1 MSNKVISD
9 EELMLLLSPT
19 CTNEENEQSEK
30 PKLTMK
36 LLYEL
41 IKKLKEENM
50 MLSKR
55 VDEFEQQLVLL
66 HQMRDEVAT
75 TLDLPMIEETGIT
88 VGIEA
93 ELDSGLPQ
101 TIKTSRA
108 ERHPSKKNK
117 KDKSF
122 WTYLF
127 SHLANFHF
135 N

>member
-1 MSNKVISD
+1 MSYKVFSD
-9 EELMLLLSPT
+9 EELMLLLSPSYN
-19 CTNEENEQSEK
+19 NEENKPSEK

-41 IKKLKEENM
+41 IKKLKQENI

-55 VDEFEQQLVLL
+55 LEEFEQQLDLL
-66 HQMRDEVAT
+66 HQIRDEVAT
-75 TLDLPMIEETGIT
+75 TLELPIIEETGIT
-88 VGIEA
+88 AGMEA

-101 TIKTSRA
+101 AILTSRA

-117 KDKSF
+117 KNKSF

-127 SHLANFHF
+127 RPT
-135 N
+135 

>member
-1 MSNKVISD
+1 MSNKVFSD
-9 EELMLLLSPT
+9 EELILLLSPT
-19 CTNEENEQSEK
+19 NNNEENEQSEK

-41 IKKLKEENM
+41 IKKLKQENM
-50 MLSKR
+50 LLSKR
-55 VDEFEQQLVLL
+55 VDEFEQQLNLL
-66 HQMRDEVAT
+66 HQIRDEVAT
-75 TLDLPMIEETGIT
+75 TLDLPIIEETEIT
-88 VGIEA
+88 FRMEA
-93 ELDSGLPQ
+93 ELVPSLPQ
-101 TIKTSRA
+101 TIQTSRA

-127 SHLANFHF
+127 SHLTNFHF

>member
-19 CTNEENEQSEK
+19 CTNEENKQSEK

-36 LLYEL
+36 LLFEL

-55 VDEFEQQLVLL
+55 VDEFEQQLNLL
-66 HQMRDEVAT
+66 HQIRDEVAT
-75 TLDLPMIEETGIT
+75 TLDLPIIEETEIT
-88 VGIEA
+88 VRMEA
-93 ELDSGLPQ
+93 ELVSGLPQ
-101 TIKTSRA
+101 TIQTSRA
-108 ERHPSKKNK
+108 ERHPSKTNKKNK
-117 KDKSF
+117 KNKSF

-127 SHLANFHF
+127 RPT
-135 N
+135 

>member
-1 MSNKVISD
+1 VSNKVISD

-66 HQMRDEVAT
+66 HQIRDEVAT
-75 TLDLPMIEETGIT
+75 TLDLSMIEETGIT
-88 VGIEA
+88 VGMEA

-101 TIKTSRA
+101 TIQTSRA
-108 ERHPSKKNK
+108 ERHPSKKRRT
-117 KDKSF
+117 SF

-127 SHLANFHF
+127 RPT
-135 N
+135 